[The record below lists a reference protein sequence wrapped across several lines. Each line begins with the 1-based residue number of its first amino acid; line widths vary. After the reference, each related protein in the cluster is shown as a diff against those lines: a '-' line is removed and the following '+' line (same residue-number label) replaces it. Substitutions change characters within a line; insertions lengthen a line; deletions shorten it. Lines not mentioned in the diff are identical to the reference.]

1 MVTELAPVDGRPCA
15 EATGRPPL
23 RPAQTPRLQGP
34 WPRFIGSLPELK
46 GPELSLVPPP
56 SLLPEAGTLWLG
68 SGVLSP
74 PAGLWGPVP
83 SGWALGSSPLRLGS
97 GVLSTPAG
105 LWGPVL
111 SGWALGSCPLPSGPP
126 PWMPAPRLRRA
137 VLAPTPGSFPGLA
150 GQHVHT
156 FLFLQGTCPAHPSGH
171 LHTITASPDL
181 RTGDSGLTFLRL
193 GGPIRLEA
201 FRLSLMSVS
210 LVKGTS

>member
-34 WPRFIGSLPELK
+34 WPRFIGSLPVLK

-74 PAGLWGPVP
+74 PAGLWGPVH
-83 SGWALGSSPLRLGS
+83 
-97 GVLSTPAG
+97 
-105 LWGPVL
+105 